1 MSRKKRAVSEDTAHI
16 TRQEANIT
24 LRSNI
29 SLSHSENIT
38 PTKSV
43 YLYCLKIYHNECLC
57 LWIVLLLTKRVVQCI
72 IMIYL

>member
-38 PTKSV
+38 
-43 YLYCLKIYHNECLC
+43 
-57 LWIVLLLTKRVVQCI
+57 LTK
-72 IMIYL
+72 

>member
-29 SLSHSENIT
+29 YELILRIMNW
-38 PTKSV
+38 
-43 YLYCLKIYHNECLC
+43 LYAMN
-57 LWIVLLLTKRVVQCI
+57 
-72 IMIYL
+72 